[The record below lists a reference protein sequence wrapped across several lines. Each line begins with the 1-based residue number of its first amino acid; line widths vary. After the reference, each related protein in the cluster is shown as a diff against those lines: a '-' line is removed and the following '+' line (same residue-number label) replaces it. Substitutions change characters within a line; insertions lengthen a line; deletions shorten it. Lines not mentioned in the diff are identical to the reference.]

1 MTRRPLLLGRFCQ
14 TDRVT
19 DERLSRRL
27 SYLLRHA
34 PGEMGVTLEP
44 GGWAPVGAVLRH
56 LHLSRERLERL
67 VAADRKGR
75 YTLQGDR
82 IRANQGH
89 SVPVDLRLPLTVP
102 PDLLYHGTHAGALDA
117 IRTEGLRPMH
127 RHHVHLSRDEATA
140 RQVGARRGRP
150 VVLTVQA
157 GQMYRAGHD
166 FYVSDNGVW
175 LTDAVP
181 PEFLVFPAGA
191 LP

>member
-1 MTRRPLLLGRFCQ
+1 M
-14 TDRVT
+14 T

-27 SYLLRHA
+27 SYLLRHV

-44 GGWAPVGAVLRH
+44 GGWAPVDAVLRH

-89 SVPVDLRLPLTVP
+89 TVPVDLRLPLTVP
-102 PDLLYHGTHAGALDA
+102 PERLYHGTHAGALAA
-117 IRTEGLRPMH
+117 IRAEGLRPMG

-140 RQVGARRGRP
+140 RKVGARRGQP
-150 VVLTVQA
+150 VILTVQS
-157 GQMYRAGHD
+157 GQMYRAGHS
-166 FYVSDNGVW
+166 FYRSDNGVW

-181 PEFLVFPAGA
+181 PEYLVFPAGA